1 MINIGDNVDFLPI
14 EIKNENRAICYG
26 AIAEDCY
33 TPFDIEKHITISSD
47 CELSM
52 AKYIF
57 VVYKRFIL
65 YTPDGPLV
73 KWRRIL

>member
-1 MINIGDNVDFLPI
+1 MVEIHDNVDFLPPEI
-14 EIKNENRAICYG
+14 EEVGDTICYG
-26 AIAEDCY
+26 ALVEDCY

-65 YTPDGPLV
+65 YTPYGPLL
-73 KWRRIL
+73 KWKRIL